1 MPSGAEA
8 SLTRVGRLGY
18 ELPME
23 QGRAVAVCGYALLSW
38 ERPAAARGDSLPE
51 RQRMDFHYTYKVSTP
66 PDALWAFVT
75 DIPAVGMCIPGA
87 EDVAE
92 TDGTYTGTVKVRVGP
107 VALGL
112 AGKLWVDSRDD
123 AAMRVSMTGEGA
135 DRKVPG
141 NVRVKIEMAVE
152 DAGDGASNS
161 SCTRTPT
168 SWASWASSARASSSA
183 STDGIMQEFGRNLTK
198 RVQG

>member
-1 MPSGAEA
+1 MDGLRKGLYHGS
-8 SLTRVGRLGY
+8 S
-18 ELPME
+18 
-23 QGRAVAVCGYALLSW
+23 
-38 ERPAAARGDSLPE
+38 PAAVRRDSLPE

-123 AAMRVSMTGEGA
+123 TAMRVSMTGEGA

-152 DAGDGASNS
+152 DAGDGASNLVVHS
-161 SCTRTPT
+161 DANIMGKLGEFGQGIIKRK
-168 SWASWASSARASSSA
+168 
-183 STDGIMQEFGRNLTK
+183 TDGMMQEFGRNLTK

>member
-1 MPSGAEA
+1 MRYHE
-8 SLTRVGRLGY
+8 
-18 ELPME
+18 
-23 QGRAVAVCGYALLSW
+23 
-38 ERPAAARGDSLPE
+38 GDSLPE
-51 RQRMDFHYTYKVSTP
+51 RHRMDFNYTYKVNAA

-87 EDVAE
+87 ANVTE

-112 AGKLWVDSRDD
+112 EGKLSVDSRDD

-141 NVRVKIEMAVE
+141 NVRVKIDMAVE
-152 DAGDGASNS
+152 DAGDGGSNLVVRS
-161 SCTRTPT
+161 DANIMGKLGEFGQGIIKRK
-168 SWASWASSARASSSA
+168 
-183 STDGIMQEFGRNLTK
+183 TDGIMQEFGRNLTK
-198 RVQG
+198 KVGG